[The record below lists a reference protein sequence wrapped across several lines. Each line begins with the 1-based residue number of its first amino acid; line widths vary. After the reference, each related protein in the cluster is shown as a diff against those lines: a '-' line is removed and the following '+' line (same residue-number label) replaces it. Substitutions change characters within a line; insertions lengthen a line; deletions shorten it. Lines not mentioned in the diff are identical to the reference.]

1 MSAIVWMDME
11 MTGLDPSIDRIL
23 EIAVLVTDGELNVVA
38 EGPDLVIRQS
48 DEVLDRMDEWNK
60 THHGQSGLLDRVR
73 KSSVDE
79 AKASAEVLEFL
90 KNHTF
95 ERKAPLGGNSVH
107 QDRRFLVRYMPEI
120 ESWLHYRNIDVSTL
134 KELVQRWY
142 PKTYASRPAKK
153 GQHRAMDDLNESIEE
168 LRFYR
173 DAVFLPRSREEP
185 A

>member
-1 MSAIVWMDME
+1 ME
-11 MTGLDPSIDRIL
+11 MTGLDPSVDRIL

-48 DEVLDRMDEWNK
+48 EAVLERMDEWNK

-73 KSSVDE
+73 ESSIDE
-79 AKASAEVLEFL
+79 AKASAEVLKFL
-90 KNHTF
+90 KEYTL
-95 ERKAPLGGNSVH
+95 EKKAPLGGNSVH

-142 PKTYASRPAKK
+142 PKAYASRPPKK

-173 DAVFLPRSREEP
+173 DSVFLPRSPEEP
-185 A
+185 T